1 MAGVSAQEQVGD
13 GHALIVGKG
22 GGLWRIEEYR
32 MAERLDDRHTDL
44 VIGLRN
50 MAKKRKEMR
59 LVGSK
64 ENEVERMTMTFGRL
78 STPEII
84 SR

>member
-1 MAGVSAQEQVGD
+1 
-13 GHALIVGKG
+13 
-22 GGLWRIEEYR
+22 